1 MTYEQIL
8 AFILSITAIAWGG
21 IAMIEFNEWVRRK
34 WPQNRYWPA
43 QCDAEIW
50 FAVAPFD
57 LAEYIDPDRIEAYF
71 TRMCEL

>member
-34 WPQNRYWPA
+34 WPQNRNYWPE
-43 QCDAEIW
+43 QFDAR
-50 FAVAPFD
+50 V
-57 LAEYIDPDRIEAYF
+57 Y
-71 TRMCEL
+71 